1 MRFCKSFAVVLVVLG
16 LTAALSAQELKGRGG
31 NIYGRV
37 TDESGGPLPGVTL
50 TLSGIGAPRTTS
62 SGNNGEFRFV
72 GLDPGV
78 YSIKAE
84 LAGLT
89 TVDRSNIEVRVAA
102 NTELTIPMSVSG
114 VSAAVT
120 VSSEVPLLDTHKERS
135 GTNFTQ
141 EELKSIPSS
150 RDPWGILQQTPGVL
164 TDNLITGSNNN
175 GQQSIF
181 TGKGTNFTSTAW
193 NIDGISITDL
203 AAAGGSPTYYDFD
216 AFQEMQM
223 TTGGSDPS
231 IATPGVT
238 INMITKRGTNDL
250 HGSARI
256 YQTPEETE
264 AKNLPDEAKEQGIL
278 RTNRIDSVRD
288 YGAEVGGPAWR
299 DHVWLWGAYG
309 RTDINTTTA
318 GGGRDNTQLED
329 YSAKIN
335 IQPIE
340 SNALTGFYFRGNKT
354 KQGRNASPTRP
365 PETSWNQAGPSHVWK
380 LDDSQVFGSNLVLSA
395 AYSYTLTP
403 FSLTPQGGLDAE
415 VYRDAARVWHGSYYF
430 DDNYRPQH
438 QLQGTLTSFF
448 STGGIGHEVKLGA
461 ARITFRN
468 GHTRLIPGDEVYG
481 DERVIASHDPN
492 FPFTANITRGVQ
504 EGEDLTVTGGFLSD
518 TLTTNNLTVNVGVR
532 YDQSNGH
539 NNPSLVPANPA
550 FPDLLPA
557 LTYPGAGQEFKL
569 KSWQPRLG
577 ISYALGAQKTTLLR
591 ASYSRFADGI
601 ATSLVALTNPTGLQS
616 STTGVPTAQ
625 YSWNDLNHNHRVERN
640 ELCLTCPVNPVG
652 FDPTNPGSAV
662 SVNRIDSGLTP
673 PKTDEFMA
681 GVDHQI
687 LPELVVGVSY
697 THRRRFDTIWTCPIA
712 LDNSAS
718 CLSSSD
724 FMQFNSGEEGFDNQ
738 GNSLGFTGPLYS
750 VAALTEFL
758 ANGDPNPLFNPAI
771 ASNYTYGLFQ
781 TNRPGYETR
790 YDGVEVQL
798 NKRLSNKWM
807 AHGSFTWSDWK
818 QKVKSVSK
826 GCLDPTN
833 QVGSFQGVFEGIQGR
848 GSSCADGDIAYDY
861 NGTTYINSKWAFNI
875 SGLYQLPLNFS
886 VSGSL
891 FGRQGYPIPYF
902 VADDPGDGWG
912 QRTIALDRADAHRLK
927 NVYQLDLS
935 VQKVL
940 PISQKADIT
949 LAVDMF
955 NVFNANTI
963 LFRNFD
969 ATPDEDGIG
978 TVGNILTIQNPRVL
992 RFGARVSF

>member
-1 MRFCKSFAVVLVVLG
+1 MRFWRSFAVVLVVLG
-16 LTAALSAQELKGRGG
+16 LSAALSAQELKGRGG
-31 NIYGRV
+31 SIYGRV
-37 TDESGGPLPGVTL
+37 TDESGGPLPGVTVTL
-50 TLSGIGAPRTTS
+50 TGIGAPRTAT
-62 SGNNGEFRFV
+62 SGNNGEFRFIN
-72 GLDPGV
+72 LDPGI

-84 LAGLT
+84 LTGLT
-89 TVDRSNIEVRVAA
+89 TVDRANVEVRVAG
-102 NTELTIPMSVSG
+102 NTELTIPMAVSG

-120 VSSEVPLLDTHKERS
+120 VSSEVPLLDTHKERA

-175 GQQSIF
+175 GQQSVF
-181 TGKGTNFTSTAW
+181 TGKGTNFNSTAW

-238 INMITKRGTNDL
+238 INMITKRGSNDL

-256 YQTPEETE
+256 YDTPVETE
-264 AKNLPDEAKEQGIL
+264 AFNLPQEAKDQGIT
-278 RTNRIDSVRD
+278 RTNRIDNVQD
-288 YGAEVGGPAWR
+288 YGVEVGGPAWR
-299 DHVWLWGAYG
+299 DHVWLWGSFG
-309 RTDINTTTA
+309 RTDIKTTTS

-340 SNALTGFYFRGNKT
+340 SNALTLFYFRGNKT
-354 KQGRNASPTRP
+354 KQGRSASPTRP
-365 PETSWNQAGPSHVWK
+365 PETTWNQAGPSHVEK
-380 LDDSQVFGSNLVLSA
+380 IDDSQVFSSNLILSA

-403 FSLTPQGGLDAE
+403 FSLTPQGGLGAE
-415 VYRDAARVWHGSYYF
+415 MYRDAARVWHGSFYF

-448 STGGIGHEVKLGA
+448 TTGPIGHEFKLGA
-461 ARITFRN
+461 ARITFRS

-481 DERVIASHDPN
+481 DERRIASHDPN

-504 EGEDLTVTGGFLSD
+504 EGEDLTIVGGFLSD
-518 TLTTNNLTVNVGVR
+518 TLTTNNLTINAGVR
-532 YDQSNGH
+532 YDTSKG
-539 NNPSLVPANPA
+539 NNLPSLVAANPA

-557 LTYPGAGQEFKL
+557 LTYPGGGEEFKL
-569 KSWQPRLG
+569 KAWQPRLG

-601 ATSLVALTNPTGLQS
+601 ATSLVNLTNPTGLQG

-625 YSWNDLNHNHRVERN
+625 YSWNDLNHDHRVQRN

-652 FDPTNPGSAV
+652 YDPNNPGSAV
-662 SVNRIDSGLTP
+662 SVNQIDRNLKP
-673 PKTDEFMA
+673 PKTDEFMV
-681 GVDHQI
+681 GVDHQV
-687 LPELVVGVSY
+687 LPELVVGLSY
-697 THRRRFDTIWTCPIA
+697 SHRNRFDTIWNCPIA
-712 LDNSAS
+712 LDNSAN

-724 FMQFNSGEEGFDNQ
+724 FMLFNNGEEGFDDK
-738 GNSLGFTGPLYS
+738 GRSVGFTGPLYS
-750 VAALTEFL
+750 VAALTPTL
-758 ANGDPNPLFNPAI
+758 ANGQPNPRFNSAI
-771 ASNYTYGLFQ
+771 AGNYSYGNFE
-781 TNRPGYETR
+781 TNRQGYETR
-790 YDGVEVQL
+790 YDGVELQL

-818 QKVKSVSK
+818 QKVSSVSR

-833 QVGSFQGVFEGIQGR
+833 QVGSFQGVFEGVQGR
-848 GSSCADGDIAYDY
+848 GNSCANGDIAYDY
-861 NGTTYINSKWAFNI
+861 NGTTFINSKWAFNI
-875 SGLYQLPLNFS
+875 SGLYQLPLNFN

-891 FGRQGYPIPYF
+891 FGRQGYPIPYL

-912 QRTIALDRADAHRLK
+912 QRTIALGRADAHRLK

-935 VQKVL
+935 AQKVL
-940 PISQKADIT
+940 PITPKADVT
-949 LAVDMF
+949 LVVDMF
-955 NVFNANTI
+955 NVFNSNTI
-963 LFRNFD
+963 LFRNYD
-969 ATPDEDGIG
+969 ATGPVGTIG
-978 TVGNILTIQNPRVL
+978 DILTIQNPRVL
-992 RFGARVSF
+992 RFGARISF